1 MRFGWLNPFHL
12 IRKGTKELTQNI
24 TGERQARISYEQAGD
39 RLRASVNQL
48 NALGIKGKDAESHL
62 KNLLAQSKHEYDR
75 GKQNLQSLSKSTRQE
90 IGKLNKTISEKE
102 KFFES
107 SAATQTE
114 KLKALGDLP
123 KPEAYQQKFSE
134 YSEKKSQ
141 LDQMLLDFTSH
152 MNRLQGREN
161 QSEALLKAFR
171 GAQSNVQDSRNRLL
185 GLNEESDPMG
195 FKTHKEGYD
204 NLKRLHQETTKTLK
218 NLQGQSSEE
227 MPVIQEKHQRLSE
240 ALSGL
245 SPLYAS
251 LKQEDDKLTAAAKI
265 QKDIDEIQK
274 GQADF
279 QEKEL
284 PLLQGKANE
293 KKQALASAVKQLS
306 GVMNQRQSEIQGK
319 TDELK
324 NYQAQAKNFESLI
337 AQQQRELESA
347 ADKYKSRAQIGS
359 LISAAVMA
367 LATHGAG
374 SAIGAGAGLIGGVG
388 GQALTSGISTATNYA
403 SVLAGLNEFQR
414 SMQGKAEDMQN
425 KIGSMDNPDLSFL
438 SHSRDDY
445 KINDLK
451 NVDYVKGLP
460 DIRHL
465 KDVFANKQPVPELGG
480 IRQSMA
486 HFGLPTLPEL
496 KDLPDI
502 NASLGRIPASVE
514 FLGVPKAEGLLKKKF
529 GNLAYL
535 NPDFLKLAKKT
546 LGGRHA
552 KQH

>member
-1 MRFGWLNPFHL
+1 M
-12 IRKGTKELTQNI
+12 
-24 TGERQARISYEQAGD
+24 S
-39 RLRASVNQL
+39 
-48 NALGIKGKDAESHL
+48 L
-62 KNLLAQSKHEYDR
+62 KFWGVFS

-90 IGKLNKTISEKE
+90 IGKLNKAISEKE

-141 LDQMLLDFTSH
+141 LDEMLLDFTSH

-185 GLNEESDPMG
+185 GLNEENDPMG

-204 NLKRLHQETTKTLK
+204 NLKRLHQETTKKLK
-218 NLQGQSSEE
+218 NLHGQSSEE
-227 MPVIQEKHQRLSE
+227 MPVIQEKHQKLSE

-274 GQADF
+274 GQANF
-279 QEKEL
+279 REKEL

-293 KKQALASAVKQLS
+293 KKQALESAVKQLS

-367 LATHGAG
+367 LATYGAG
-374 SAIGAGAGLIGGVG
+374 SAIGAGAGALGASSTVVG
-388 GQALTSGISTATNYA
+388 GIGTATNYA

-425 KIGSMDNPDLSFL
+425 KIGGIENPDLSFL
-438 SHSRDDY
+438 GHSRDDY

-552 KQH
+552 KQY